1 MFICWLNLR
10 EVYKIVV
17 ILRYGSGWFMDMY
30 IYIESL
36 LYKMAELFMSKG
48 KFRTRTGHEVPERD
62 WKYRPTLSL
71 ASALNG
77 MGG

>member
-1 MFICWLNLR
+1 
-10 EVYKIVV
+10 
-17 ILRYGSGWFMDMY
+17 MDMY